1 MGMRDLDEMKKLL
14 REKDREIKD
23 LKSQM
28 ERMEA
33 YARQLERKIGEGRIE
48 PHNAR
53 NAGRKKDDVKMQAQ
67 RERFGHLLE
76 NGCEMEE
83 IMKDMQI
90 SRSTFY
96 RLKKYFEAFGGQ
108 MTTERQE

>member
-1 MGMRDLDEMKKLL
+1 MRDLDEMEKLL
-14 REKDREIKD
+14 REKDKEIKD
-23 LKSQM
+23 LESQIT
-28 ERMEA
+28 RMKA
-33 YARQLERKIGEGRIE
+33 YARHLESLIGEGRIE

-53 NAGRKKDDVKMQAQ
+53 NAGRKKDDWKMQAQ
-67 RERFGHLLE
+67 RERFGHLIE
-76 NGCEMEE
+76 SGFEMEE

-108 MTTERQE
+108 IKPEGQV